1 MMSCTIL
8 NSNDDAIFPAAVAC
22 FMRRTLNRYIKWPNG
37 ERLHI
42 YIYIY
47 IYIYQC
53 VSKVFT
59 VVFINTEIT

>member
-1 MMSCTIL
+1 MMSYTIL
-8 NSNDDAIFPAAVAC
+8 NSNHDAIFPAAVAC

-42 YIYIY
+42 YIY
-47 IYIYQC
+47 QC